1 MLHYLWASPA
11 SAVGLTV
18 LLMAR
23 VCGASVRMLDG
34 TLEVGGGR
42 IGAAIDRLPACLRFN
57 AITFGHVII
66 GVDDALLAA
75 CRAHER
81 VHVRQYER
89 WGIFFFPLYLGSSLL
104 QLVRGRSPYWD
115 NHFERQAY
123 ATETRQPTAP
133 CAPTTDAH

>member
-1 MLHYLWASPA
+1 MRSLLLYLWAFPA
-11 SAVGLTV
+11 SALGLVV

-23 VCGASVRMLDG
+23 AGGASVRVLDG
-34 TLEVGGGR
+34 TVEVGGGR
-42 IGAAIDRLPACLRFN
+42 IGAAIDRLPPCMRFN

-89 WGIFFFPLYLGSSLL
+89 WGILFFPLYLGSSLV
-104 QLVRGRSPYWD
+104 QLARGRSPYWD

-123 ATETRQPTAP
+123 GEEPCRATADSTAQS
-133 CAPTTDAH
+133 